1 VIILDSSRTTQLK
14 KWLCDYFS
22 IDLIKLQPLTG
33 DAGFRKY
40 YRFNIN
46 DQSYIA
52 VDAIPSMSNNLAF
65 VEIQQVLKEQ
75 QITVPNIISSDLTYG
90 FMCLSDL
97 GDELFSD
104 ALTLDNIS
112 DFYKKAIN
120 VLPLIAAAPLPK
132 NYQLPLYDAAFLN
145 VECHIFTQWLLGV
158 HLNIVLTEHEKHQL
172 QACFDLLINSALEQ
186 PQVVVHRDYHS
197 RNLMLVNHDGLHAST
212 ENSQSDLLNT
222 ATLSKV
228 DLGVI
233 DFQDAV
239 IGPITYDIVSLL
251 KDCYVKWPV
260 ENVQHLFQ
268 YFCQLMAVK
277 AKYPKVT
284 PEQWLRW
291 FDFMGLQRHIKASGI
306 FARLNHR
313 DNKSSYL
320 KDIPL
325 TLSYIVDIS
334 AQYSELAFLYD
345 LVMQKIIPTLNSK
358 NKLDKGN
365 VS

>member
-1 VIILDSSRTTQLK
+1 VKDSRLCILHR
-14 KWLCDYFS
+14 WLCLYFEVS
-22 IDLIKLQPLTG
+22 NITLEPLTG

-40 YRFNIN
+40 YRFSIN

-65 VEIQQVLKEQ
+65 VKIQQVLKAQ
-75 QITVPNIISSDLTYG
+75 HVTVPNIILSDLTHG

-104 ALTLDNIS
+104 ALTLNNMS

-132 NYQLPLYDAAFLN
+132 NYQLPQYDAAFLN

-158 HLNIVLTEHEKHQL
+158 HLKITLTGHEEHQL
-172 QACFDLLINSALEQ
+172 QTCFDLLINSASEQ

-197 RNLMLVNHDGLHAST
+197 RNLMLVNHQSLHPST
-212 ENSQSDLLNT
+212 KNSQSDRLNM
-222 ATLSKV
+222 AALNKV

-251 KDCYVKWPV
+251 KDCYVKWPD
-260 ENVQHLFQ
+260 ENVQNLFQ

-277 AKYPKVT
+277 AKYPKIT

-313 DNKSSYL
+313 DNKSGYL

-334 AQYSELAFLYD
+334 AQYSELAFLHD
-345 LVMQKIIPTLNSK
+345 LVVQKIIPKLNSK
-358 NKLDKGN
+358 NKLDKGKI
-365 VS
+365 